1 LITAID
7 TNVLLDVFGA
17 DAKFGE
23 ASAHALRRC
32 MEEGA
37 IVACEL
43 VWVEAAAAFSSAGA
57 FEEAM
62 KTLGVGFSS
71 VNERTVAAAARAWRG
86 YRTRGGKRERVVA
99 DFLVG
104 AHAMEQCD
112 RLLSRD
118 RGFYRECFNGLKLL
132 DPSAGS
138 TQTSR

>member
-1 LITAID
+1 MITAVD

-23 ASAHALRRC
+23 SSARALRRC
-32 MEEGA
+32 IAEGA
-37 IVACEL
+37 IVACEV
-43 VWVEAAAAFSSAGA
+43 VWVEAGAAFSSADA

-62 KTLGVGFSS
+62 KTLGVGFSY
-71 VNERTVAAAARAWRG
+71 VNELTVFAAARAWRG
-86 YRTRGGKRERVVA
+86 YRARGGKHKRVVA

-118 RGFYRECFNGLKLL
+118 RGFYRECFKGLKLL
-132 DPSAGS
+132 DPSAGLVS
-138 TQTSR
+138 T

>member
-17 DAKFGE
+17 DARFGE
-23 ASAHALRRC
+23 ASARALRRC
-32 MEEGA
+32 LAEGA
-37 IVACEL
+37 IVACEV
-43 VWVEAAAAFSSAGA
+43 VWVETAAAFSSAAA

-62 KTLGVGFSS
+62 KALGAGFSS
-71 VNERTVAAAARAWRG
+71 VNERAVAAAARAWRG
-86 YRTRGGKRERVVA
+86 YRARGGKRERVVA

-118 RGFYRECFNGLKLL
+118 RGFYRECFHGLKVM
-132 DPSAGS
+132 DPNAGLVS
-138 TQTSR
+138 PSR

>member
-7 TNVLLDVFGA
+7 TSVLLDVFGA
-17 DAKFGE
+17 DPKFGE
-23 ASAHALRRC
+23 ASARALRRC
-32 MEEGA
+32 LAEGA
-37 IVACEL
+37 IVACEV
-43 VWVEAAAAFSSAGA
+43 VWVEAAAAFSSAAA

-86 YRTRGGKRERVVA
+86 HRARGGKRERVVA
-99 DFLVG
+99 DFLIG

-118 RGFYRECFNGLKLL
+118 RGFYRECFRGLKLL
-132 DPSAGS
+132 DPSLGL
-138 TQTSR
+138 T

>member
-1 LITAID
+1 MITAID

-23 ASAHALRRC
+23 ASARELRRRIA
-32 MEEGA
+32 EGA
-37 IVACEL
+37 IVACEV
-43 VWVEAAAAFSSAGA
+43 VWIEAAAAFSSAAA

-62 KTLGVGFSS
+62 KTLGVGFSY
-71 VNERTVAAAARAWRG
+71 VNERTVVAAARAWRG
-86 YRTRGGKRERVVA
+86 YRARGGKRERVVA

-132 DPSAGS
+132 DPSAGL

>member
-1 LITAID
+1 LITAVD

-23 ASAHALRRC
+23 ASARALRRC
-32 MEEGA
+32 LVEGA
-37 IVACEL
+37 IVACEV
-43 VWVEAAAAFSSAGA
+43 VWVEAAAAFSSAAA

-71 VNERTVAAAARAWRG
+71 VNELTVVAAARAWRG

-99 DFLVG
+99 DFLIG

-118 RGFYRECFNGLKLL
+118 RGFYRECFKGLKLL
-132 DPSAGS
+132 DPSAGLVS
-138 TQTSR
+138 T

>member
-23 ASAHALRRC
+23 ASARALRRC
-32 MEEGA
+32 LAEGA
-37 IVACEL
+37 IVACEA
-43 VWVEAAAAFSSAGA
+43 VWVEAAAAFSAA
-57 FEEAM
+57 APFEEAM

-71 VNERTVAAAARAWRG
+71 VNERTVVAAARAWRG
-86 YRTRGGKRERVVA
+86 YRARGGRRERVVA
-99 DFLVG
+99 DFLIG

-118 RGFYRECFNGLKLL
+118 RGFYRESFKGLKLL
-132 DPSAGS
+132 DPSAGLS
-138 TQTSR
+138 

>member
-1 LITAID
+1 MITAID
-7 TNVLLDVFGA
+7 TSVLLDVFGA

-23 ASAHALRRC
+23 ASARALRRC
-32 MEEGA
+32 LAEGA
-37 IVACEL
+37 IVACEV
-43 VWVEAAAAFSSAGA
+43 VWVEAAAAFSSAAA
-57 FEEAM
+57 FEKAM

-71 VNERTVAAAARAWRG
+71 VNELTVRAAARAWRG

-132 DPSAGS
+132 DPSAGLAS
-138 TQTSR
+138 T

>member
-1 LITAID
+1 MITAID
-7 TNVLLDVFGA
+7 TNVLLDIFGA

-23 ASAHALRRC
+23 VSSRAFRRC
-32 MEEGA
+32 LAEGA
-37 IVACEL
+37 IVACEV
-43 VWVEAAAAFSSAGA
+43 VWVEIAAAFSSATA

-71 VNERTVAAAARAWRG
+71 VNERSVLAAARAWRG
-86 YRTRGGKRERVVA
+86 YRIRGGKRERVVA

-118 RGFYRECFNGLKLL
+118 RGFYRECFKGLKLL
-132 DPSAGS
+132 DPGAGLPSA
-138 TQTSR
+138 

>member
-1 LITAID
+1 MITAID
-7 TNVLLDVFGA
+7 TSVLLDVFGA
-17 DAKFGE
+17 DARFGE
-23 ASAHALRRC
+23 ASARALRHC
-32 MEEGA
+32 LAEGA
-37 IVACEL
+37 IVACEV
-43 VWVEAAAAFSSAGA
+43 VWVEAGAAFSSAA
-57 FEEAM
+57 VFEEAM

-71 VNERTVAAAARAWRG
+71 VNELTVRAAAKAWRG

-132 DPSAGS
+132 DPSRG
-138 TQTSR
+138 